1 MIRFTIITCTYN
13 AAETL
18 QRTLDSV
25 GRQTYAYVEHIIQ
38 DGASTDTTLEL
49 AKAYQYEHH
58 KQEKSHEVSIISEP
72 DNGLYDAMNRAV
84 ARATGDY
91 VLFLNAG
98 DTFPSD
104 DTLDTVA
111 ATVGEEE
118 ALPAV
123 LYGDTDIVDT
133 EGRFLRHRRL
143 SPPDNLSWKSFRKG
157 MLVCHQ
163 AFYARTDLARATPY
177 DLGYRY
183 SADVDWCIRI
193 MRQAEEQH
201 LAMRRVPAVVANYL
215 DGGMTNKNHH
225 ASLHERFIVMRR
237 HYGLPTT
244 LAMHAWFALR
254 QVKEKIK
261 LT

>member
-13 AAETL
+13 AADTL
-18 QRTLDSV
+18 KCTLDSV

-38 DGASTDTTLEL
+38 DGASKDNTLEL
-49 AKAYQYEHH
+49 AKTYQYEHREQGKPH
-58 KQEKSHEVSIISEP
+58 DISIISEP
-72 DNGLYDAMNRAV
+72 DNGLYDAMNRAIT
-84 ARATGDY
+84 RATGDY

-104 DTLDTVA
+104 DTLDTIA

-118 ALPAV
+118 TLPAV
-123 LYGDTDIVDT
+123 LYGDTDIVDA

-143 SPPDNLSWKSFRKG
+143 SPPDNLSWKSFKKG

-163 AFYARTDLARATPY
+163 AFYARTDLARSTPY
-177 DLGYRY
+177 NLGYRF

-193 MRQAEEQH
+193 MQRAAELH
-201 LAMRRVPAVVANYL
+201 LSMRRIPAVVANYL
-215 DGGMTNKNHH
+215 DGGLTRQNHR
-225 ASLHERFIVMRR
+225 ASLRERFTVMRH

-244 LAMHAWFALR
+244 LAMHVYFILR
-254 QVKEKIK
+254 QVFH
-261 LT
+261 LSS